1 VPEIKVFLKEV
12 DFEVDP
18 QANRGGAFVCHIV
31 VAYSGDL
38 YMRLQGMDSNGYF
51 TNAESLEKTYK
62 DSIEVFRFDMIP
74 GRDKLARPIK
84 VRSRTKASGAFIF
97 AKYSTPGKFMESIGR
112 ARKIV
117 VRFKPNKMEVI
128 SGTNLN
134 ELKEK
139 MNLKGG
145 LADYVS
151 NIG

>member
-1 VPEIKVFLKEV
+1 MYQISDEKLRQVWSEVLEDIKSSE
-12 DFEVDP
+12 
-18 QANRGGAFVCHIV
+18 
-31 VAYSGDL
+31 GD
-38 YMRLQGMDSNGYF
+38 
-51 TNAESLEKTYK
+51 NAIKTWFSK
-62 DSIEVFRFDMIP
+62 LEVFRFDMIP

-112 ARKIV
+112 ARKVV
-117 VRFKPNKMEVI
+117 VRFKPNKWEVL